1 MQIKINLQIFLFIF
15 LFVLTHQIK
24 IYSVILSFAII
35 HELSHMI
42 VGILLKLKPKQLCIM
57 PFGISVTF
65 EDYGYNKILEMKKI
79 LIALAGPIVNI
90 IIAIVCFLCN
100 IQVDI
105 KEIIIYSNI
114 AIALFNLIPIYPLD
128 GGRIL
133 KGLLRLKLNKEKSDL
148 IINRISNTVVILL
161 TSISS
166 IAVLYLKNMAII
178 YILIYIWIITIK
190 ENKRYNIKN
199 KMYKILQTNNKYI
212 DI

>member
-42 VGILLKLKPKQLCIM
+42 VGILLKLKTKQLTIM

-65 EDYGYNKILEMKKI
+65 EDYGYNKTLEMKKI

-90 IIAIVCFLCN
+90 IIAIICFLTN